1 MSNRTHISSA
11 NTPEVITLFRV
22 PALGAR
28 GAEIQVDHLPA
39 AGAFRQL
46 TAANFWHEKIC
57 GEVFKRQQKLE
68 QLQRLVTGSFPDVGG
83 KHKSCFFRPEL
94 CPLPAW

>member
-28 GAEIQVDHLPA
+28 GAEIQVDDLPA

-46 TAANFWHEKIC
+46 TAANFWHGKDLWRSI
-57 GEVFKRQQKLE
+57 QKAAE
-68 QLQRLVTGSFPDVGG
+68 AGIAAETGGWIIP
-83 KHKSCFFRPEL
+83 
-94 CPLPAW
+94 